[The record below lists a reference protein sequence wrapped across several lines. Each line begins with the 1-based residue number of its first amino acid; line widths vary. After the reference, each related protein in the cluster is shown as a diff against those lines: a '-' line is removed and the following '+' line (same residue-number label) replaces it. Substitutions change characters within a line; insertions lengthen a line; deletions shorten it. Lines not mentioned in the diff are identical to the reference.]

1 MIGMNMNLT
10 EIIFLLDR
18 SGSMGGLEN
27 DTIGGFNSFIDKQ
40 IQLEGETIVTAVL
53 FDDKYEIL
61 WNGVKADQVR
71 LTAQEY
77 FVRGY
82 TALLDAVG
90 KTILDV
96 GDRLARTRE
105 EERPG
110 KVFFVIMTDG
120 LENASREF
128 TYIKVKE
135 LIRHQQEKYGWEF
148 IFLGA
153 NIDVAKEARNIGIRP
168 QNAHNYEATEDGIEQ
183 MYCTVHESVSKL
195 RQSKHENG

>member
-1 MIGMNMNLT
+1 
-10 EIIFLLDR
+10 
-18 SGSMGGLEN
+18 
-27 DTIGGFNSFIDKQ
+27 
-40 IQLEGETIVTAVL
+40 
-53 FDDKYEIL
+53 
-61 WNGVKADQVR
+61 
-71 LTAQEY
+71 
-77 FVRGY
+77 
-82 TALLDAVG
+82 
-90 KTILDV
+90 
-96 GDRLARTRE
+96 
-105 EERPG
+105 
-110 KVFFVIMTDG
+110 MTDG

>member
-1 MIGMNMNLT
+1 MNMNLT